1 MIDWTQIPR
10 WAYPAAGGIAVV
22 ALIAWGVFVW
32 RRRRAAERIE
42 SMIDSIAYDV
52 LRNVLIPNGMDGQ
65 ITLQYLLLTE
75 RGLLVLDLIER
86 PGSIFG
92 GDQMV
97 EWTSIGKKRR
107 YTFRNPQHVL
117 YDRMA
122 AVKLLAGSTP
132 VDGRVVFT
140 MRSDF
145 PKGKSTYVM
154 RVDEL
159 TGEFNVVDRARVNVV
174 SAFADV
180 WSRIKQ
186 TAQPANLPQ

>member
-1 MIDWTQIPR
+1 MKELADIPS
-10 WAYPAAGGIAVV
+10 WAYPAAGAAVIA
-22 ALIAWGVFVW
+22 ALLAWGVFVW
-32 RRRRAAERIE
+32 RKRHAIQRIE
-42 SMIDSIAYDV
+42 DTIDSVAYEV

-75 RGLLVLDLIER
+75 RGLIVLDLLER
-86 PGSIFG
+86 PGAIFG

-107 YTFRNPQHVL
+107 YTFRNPQHLL
-117 YDRMA
+117 YDRLA
-122 AVKLLAGSTP
+122 AVKMLAGNTP

-154 RVDEL
+154 RIDEL
-159 TGEFNVVDRARVNVV
+159 TAEFAIVDRNRGNVVA
-174 SAFADV
+174 AFADV
-180 WSRIKQ
+180 WNNVKKS
-186 TAQPANLPQ
+186 TQPNVPIN

>member
-1 MIDWTQIPR
+1 MIDVATLPPWV
-10 WAYPAAGGIAVV
+10 YPAVLAAVGTLLILWLAVV
-22 ALIAWGVFVW
+22 L
-32 RRRRAAERIE
+32 RRRRAIARIE
-42 SMIDSIAYDV
+42 ALIDSIAYDV
-52 LRNVLIPNGMDGQ
+52 LRDVLIPNGMEGQ

-75 RGLLVLDLIER
+75 RGLLVLDFVER

-117 YDRMA
+117 YDRIA
-122 AVKLLAGSTP
+122 AVKSMAGSIP

-145 PKGKSTYVM
+145 PKGKSTYVL

-159 TGEFNVVDRARVNVV
+159 ADQFNVVDRARVNVV

-180 WSRIKQ
+180 WSHIKQ
-186 TAQPANLPQ
+186 SAQPARASG

>member
-1 MIDWTQIPR
+1 MISIEDIPR
-10 WAYPAAGGIAVV
+10 WAYPTAGALALAGLLAWSLILWRKRRIAQ
-22 ALIAWGVFVW
+22 W
-32 RRRRAAERIE
+32 IE
-42 SMIDSIAYDV
+42 DTIDSVAYDV

-75 RGLLVLDLIER
+75 RGLLVLDLLER

-97 EWTSIGKKRR
+97 DWTSIGKKRR

-122 AVKLLAGSTP
+122 AVKLLANNTP

-140 MRSDF
+140 LRSDF

-154 RVDEL
+154 RIDDLPQEYPKVDRNR
-159 TGEFNVVDRARVNVV
+159 GNVVA
-174 SAFADV
+174 AFADV
-180 WSRIKQ
+180 WTHVKKH
-186 TAQPANLPQ
+186 AQAASGH